1 MGGALPGDEA
11 EVFGFLPA
19 SEDCRL
25 SRTHG
30 GGGMAP
36 QTVESEGQGSQQ
48 VWERQEVRPGAQQQG
63 AGEDRS
69 AEPPA
74 GLDSAVLMV

>member
-1 MGGALPGDEA
+1 
-11 EVFGFLPA
+11 
-19 SEDCRL
+19 
-25 SRTHG
+25 
-30 GGGMAP
+30 MAP